1 MWRTTPLHRREM
13 NGDPTADRPPPIPD
27 GVDRSGLQ
35 QEGVGP
41 LYHRRYQARITE
53 PELSAEELFAAVV
66 DNPNQAA
73 PWGMA
78 RFKKRDGR
86 PELLVRMPGPWDGP
100 VRVVDRTPTSMRL
113 ATLETHLEAGQIEWR
128 AGQDGGDIVFT
139 IESWA
144 QSGDR
149 LSKLLYQH
157 VRMAKEVQ
165 LHMWTSF
172 LEGTAT
178 MAKGRLTDGVEIET
192 RRVDVD

>member
-1 MWRTTPLHRREM
+1 MRRLATAATWPVGIALTSWGYMWRTTPLHRREM
-13 NGDPTADRPPPIPD
+13 DGDPTADQPPPIPD

-86 PELLVRMPGPWDGP
+86 LELLVRMPGPWDGP
-100 VRVVDRTPTSMRL
+100 VRVADRTPTSMRL
-113 ATLETHLEAGQIEWR
+113 ATLETYLEAGQIEWR
-128 AGQDGGDIVFT
+128 AGQD
-139 IESWA
+139 
-144 QSGDR
+144 
-149 LSKLLYQH
+149 QH
-157 VRMAKEVQ
+157 VRMAKE
-165 LHMWTSF
+165 
-172 LEGTAT
+172 EGTAT